1 MPSSSSRRRSRSS
14 ESCRG
19 CLWSHVYDSPTP
31 HPWETARCLAPEE
44 GGGEAETGKRKW
56 LCALS
61 QGSQGRAEGQEL
73 RTEGGERQLRAAAQD
88 QLLPLLAGRLEQVVG
103 QLEAWSR
110 ARLPG
115 RGGPES
121 NLPVLWDGEWRL
133 YRPESVSS
141 TVRQEVPL
149 TAPLA
154 RGADYVQ
161 SLRGQWSE
169 RGNSHL
175 DTSSSKPSCSLH
187 SGNAHAE
194 ASQGSLLLARVR
206 TLACTWGSWKGG
218 PPSCHNPISQHPPCL
233 QEHLC
238 QRWSVG

>member
-1 MPSSSSRRRSRSS
+1 MKATEVREGLIQPSALFVFTRRSRSP
-14 ESCRG
+14 ESCRA
-19 CLWSHVYDSPTP
+19 CLCSHVYDSLTP
-31 HPWETARCLAPEE
+31 HPRETARCLAPEE
-44 GGGEAETGKRKW
+44 GGGESETGRRKW

-88 QLLPLLAGRLEQVVG
+88 QLLPLLAGRPEQVVG

-121 NLPVLWDGEWRL
+121 NLPALWRGEWLL

-141 TVRQEVPL
+141 PVRQEVPL

-154 RGADYVQ
+154 RRAGYVQ

-175 DTSSSKPSCSLH
+175 DASSSKPSCSLH
-187 SGNAHAE
+187 AGNARSK
-194 ASQGSLLLARVR
+194 ASQGSL
-206 TLACTWGSWKGG
+206 
-218 PPSCHNPISQHPPCL
+218 PPAQSSDTGL
-233 QEHLC
+233 HLGFLEG
-238 QRWSVG
+238 WTPFSP